1 MNGASSRVGNRLALL
16 GGLAIVLGL
25 ARAADAQVLAMDSAA
40 DPAYSDGWQGIKGAV
55 PAETGMDNGGTG
67 FLEWNFD
74 DTYWEADSSPYPT
87 PHFIDKGSSF
97 NDLGESAFAITNG
110 NVAFNRFTTTVARPF
125 AAPLKSGDTM
135 SIELDNPVMR
145 PLEEGDEV
153 GYVLEL
159 QTKSKTERFGLY
171 TTLNFNKNNWTI
183 TDSRGDETS
192 TGFSDEAGSK
202 GFTLALKLTGEEAY
216 QMTIT
221 PKSGGSPLQFEG
233 QLAKAGTGPIERLEI
248 FTYGNGSGDGDDAM
262 TGERE
267 FYFNNLRIESGGGTG
282 GGIQKPGDCNSDGEL
297 DISDP
302 ICLLNF
308 LFAGSTTPLPCDGDE
323 NSAGNIGVLDT
334 NGDAKIDISDVVYTL
349 GYLFQGGSSPAQ
361 GANCQA
367 IAGCPDNDSKCERP

>member
-1 MNGASSRVGNRLALL
+1 MNGASSRVEGWLVLLTLAP
-16 GGLAIVLGL
+16 VLGL
-25 ARAADAQVLAMDSAA
+25 TPAAEGQVLAMDSAA
-40 DPAYSDGWQGIKGAV
+40 DPAYADGWQGIKGAV
-55 PAETGMDNGGTG
+55 PAETGNDNGGTG

-125 AAPLKSGDTM
+125 AAPLKAGDTL

-159 QTKSKTERFGLY
+159 QTKAKVERFGIY

-221 PKSGGSPLQFEG
+221 PKSDGAPLNFEG
-233 QLAKAGTGPIERLEI
+233 QLAKAGTGGIERLEI
-248 FTYGNGSGDGDDAM
+248 LMYGNGSGDGDDAT

-267 FYFNNLRIESGGGTG
+267 FYFDNLRIESSGGT
-282 GGIQKPGDCNSDGEL
+282 GGIQKPGDCNADGEL

-302 ICLLNF
+302 ICLLSF
-308 LFAGSTTPLPCDGDE
+308 LFLGSSGELPCEGDE
-323 NSAGNIGVLDT
+323 TSAGNLGLLDT

-349 GYLFQGGSSPAQ
+349 AYLFQGGSPPVQ
-361 GANCQA
+361 GASCKA

>member
-1 MNGASSRVGNRLALL
+1 M
-16 GGLAIVLGL
+16 VLGL
-25 ARAADAQVLAMDSAA
+25 APDAGAQVLAMDSAA
-40 DPAYSDGWQGIKGAV
+40 DPAYSDGWQGVKGAV

-87 PHFIDKGSSF
+87 PHFIAKDSSF
-97 NDLGESAFAITNG
+97 NDLGAPAFAITNG

-125 AAPLKSGDTM
+125 AAPLKAGDTL

-153 GYVLEL
+153 GYVLKL
-159 QTKSKTERFGLY
+159 QTKAKVERFGLY

-183 TDSRGDETS
+183 TDKGGDEKS

-202 GFTLALKLTGEEAY
+202 GFTLALELTGEETY
-216 QMTIT
+216 ELTLT
-221 PKSGGSPLQFEG
+221 PKSGGAPLEFQG
-233 QLAKAGTGPIERLEI
+233 QLAKAGSGGIERLELT
-248 FTYGNGSGDGDDAM
+248 TYGNGSGDGDDAT

-267 FYFNNLRIESGGGTG
+267 FYFNNLRIESGGAT
-282 GGIQKPGDCNSDGEL
+282 GGIQKPGDCNADGEL

-302 ICLLNF
+302 ICLLSF
-308 LFAGSTTPLPCDGDE
+308 LFVGATAELPCDGGAT
-323 NSAGNIGVLDT
+323 SPGNIGLLDT
-334 NGDAKIDISDVVYTL
+334 NGDAKVDISDVVYTL
-349 GYLFQGGSSPAQ
+349 GYLFQGMPPPAQ

-367 IAGCPDNDSKCERP
+367 IAGCPDNNSRCERP